1 MKLLKPII
9 LLIFLTSNYVF
20 SQYENDSLVVTKR
33 YMKLQDYNKRFSNEP
48 LTKTDSSNFMYRDND
63 TLVLLKNSNRPKG
76 IIVPY
81 EYKDSTFLNYYEK
94 IAFNHP
100 NDSINLKTSMKYWKD
115 DIKIFFSKSVS
126 KKTKK
131 NLMKFAKTIDKAVDS
146 LRISEVKSLEDSN
159 YVIYYKGDYEYESK
173 LMSNDNSTD
182 YLWWRHNK
190 IYRYSVKLNTEKLFS
205 EHLIQYKMREYFI
218 KSLGYFKLIDDFECE
233 SYFAKCYSS
242 DKKLT
247 VLDLEILRYHYSY
260 GICKGISLEAFREQH
275 KNAKEL
281 YKNTGHL
288 IHLIHQETD

>member
-33 YMKLQDYNKRFSNEP
+33 YMKLQDYNKRFSNEQ